1 MSAFKNKHSPGLVFR
16 PVVLFLFFNFQ
27 LFAQETP
34 PPVNTEDQKIEER
47 IENIAQTADE
57 GADFTEIAENLKYF
71 SRHPVNLNNTT
82 REELQELG
90 LLNDI
95 QIENLFGHIEKNGRL
110 LATEELQSIDGFDL
124 ETIYSILPYV
134 KVNEEYVPD
143 KESFKKIFKDGKHF
157 LMLRSQRILET
168 QKGFVTPEDSTASH
182 YLGNPWKYYARYRF
196 TFEKKLS
203 IGITAEK
210 DPGEEFFHG
219 SQSSFDF
226 YSAHLFI
233 KDVGPIRAL
242 AIGDYHLEY
251 GQGLALWTGLAFGK
265 TSEVLIAK
273 KNAPGILPY
282 TSSIEAGF
290 RRGAAVSLGI
300 KKFSLDLFY
309 SNTKFDG
316 NVTDSTDLGDALLV
330 SSLQVS
336 GYHRTPSEIA
346 DKGSVREK
354 MIGGHAA
361 YKSNALSLGATVYHA
376 KLSTTLSQSYE
387 LYNKF
392 NFRGD
397 SATVASIDYSYLW
410 RNISFFGEAA
420 RSNND
425 GMAYLNGAL
434 IALDPKVSVCLLHRS
449 FDRNYYSAAWNPFR
463 EGSGANEKGF
473 YSGITLKPLNSLVLA
488 TSFDAFT
495 FPWLRYQVNAPSSG
509 YEVMSQLTY
518 TPNKKVSMYVRYK
531 QTTKPENVS
540 GNPAP
545 VDYLVDR
552 TQRNYRFD
560 TRVKISKSFT
570 LHNRVE
576 LIKLKKESANPESGY
591 LILQDV
597 NYNPLGSP
605 FSFNLRYALFDT
617 HSFDTRIY
625 AYENDLLY
633 VYSIPFYYNRG
644 SRFYLM
650 LQYKVR
656 KGIDIWLRYS
666 QTLYADQNVI
676 SSGLDEIDG
685 NTKSDVKMQVRFEF

>member
-316 NVTDSTDLGDALLV
+316 NVTDSTDLGDA
-330 SSLQVS
+330 
-336 GYHRTPSEIA
+336 
-346 DKGSVREK
+346 
-354 MIGGHAA
+354 
-361 YKSNALSLGATVYHA
+361 
-376 KLSTTLSQSYE
+376 
-387 LYNKF
+387 
-392 NFRGD
+392 
-397 SATVASIDYSYLW
+397 
-410 RNISFFGEAA
+410 
-420 RSNND
+420 
-425 GMAYLNGAL
+425 
-434 IALDPKVSVCLLHRS
+434 
-449 FDRNYYSAAWNPFR
+449 
-463 EGSGANEKGF
+463 
-473 YSGITLKPLNSLVLA
+473 
-488 TSFDAFT
+488 
-495 FPWLRYQVNAPSSG
+495 
-509 YEVMSQLTY
+509 
-518 TPNKKVSMYVRYK
+518 
-531 QTTKPENVS
+531 
-540 GNPAP
+540 
-545 VDYLVDR
+545 
-552 TQRNYRFD
+552 
-560 TRVKISKSFT
+560 
-570 LHNRVE
+570 
-576 LIKLKKESANPESGY
+576 
-591 LILQDV
+591 
-597 NYNPLGSP
+597 
-605 FSFNLRYALFDT
+605 
-617 HSFDTRIY
+617 
-625 AYENDLLY
+625 
-633 VYSIPFYYNRG
+633 
-644 SRFYLM
+644 
-650 LQYKVR
+650 
-656 KGIDIWLRYS
+656 
-666 QTLYADQNVI
+666 
-676 SSGLDEIDG
+676 
-685 NTKSDVKMQVRFEF
+685 